1 MDMETRNKNQL
12 PWTEEHWKQ
21 IDMAVH
27 DECKRTKV
35 AAKYL
40 PLYPAPGA
48 KTVPSDTV
56 LLGSAL
62 ARSCRLG

>member
-48 KTVPSDTV
+48 KTVPSDTE